1 MTQLIERIEKLWCET
16 MHSRTMWPIHGKYRC
31 AECLREYK
39 VAFDFDAE
47 SRSRGETDIPDLR
60 VAASEFTRPGRQVV
74 TL

>member
-1 MTQLIERIEKLWCET
+1 MTQIIERIEKLWCET

-47 SRSRGETDIPDLR
+47 SRSRGEVLYSNLS
-60 VAASEFTRPGRQVV
+60 VSASPRQIVS
-74 TL
+74 L